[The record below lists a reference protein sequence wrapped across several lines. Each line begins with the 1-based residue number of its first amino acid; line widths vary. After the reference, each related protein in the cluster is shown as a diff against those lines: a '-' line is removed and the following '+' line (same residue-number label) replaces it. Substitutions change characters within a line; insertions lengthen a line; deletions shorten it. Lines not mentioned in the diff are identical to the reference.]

1 MRLLAMTADQIST
14 LKRAF
19 QKLGYSEKT
28 YLSRKE
34 ISRLIEELNLDREY
48 ALADYVQS
56 LDPARLFE
64 LLGR

>member
-1 MRLLAMTADQIST
+1 MTSEQLIS

-19 QKLGYSEKT
+19 YKLGYEGKT

-34 ISRLIEELNLDREY
+34 IDRLVEELTLNRDY
-48 ALADYVQS
+48 DLADYIHS
-56 LDPARLFE
+56 LEPARLFA